1 MAALEAPFSIFS
13 SYPPSFSKFPYS
25 PNPSQSIRL
34 HISTSIPTLFLKFHR
49 YPLLPLLSIN
59 PTPKSTSFEV
69 SCSAVQEIAA
79 DENPDPQTQQQ
90 NQNQNQRRKLF
101 VLNLPWSF
109 SVDDI
114 KIFFAECGTVS
125 DVEIIKHKDG
135 KNRGFAFVTMGSG
148 EEAQAVI
155 DKVVARDG
163 VAGWQWLVAMASG
176 EQMLDERGRLVAVK
190 GKRQR
195 ELLGRILKVEFAKR
209 FKKPSRP
216 PPLVAPPAGETRHKL
231 YVSNLA
237 WKVRSNHLREFFAA
251 NFNPVSARVVF
262 DSPSGKSG
270 GYGFVSFA
278 TKEEADAA
286 ISALDEKMKRETMT
300 FLRNSADEE
309 EEEKIP
315 KQSVQS

>member
-34 HISTSIPTLFLKFHR
+34 HISTSTPTLFLKFHP

-69 SCSAVQEIAA
+69 SCSAVQEIAV

-90 NQNQNQRRKLF
+90 QNQNQRRKLF

-114 KIFFAECGTVS
+114 KNFFAECGTVS

-155 DKVVARDG
+155 DKFD
-163 VAGWQWLVAMASG
+163 SH
-176 EQMLDERGRLVAVK
+176 
-190 GKRQR
+190 

-216 PPLVAPPAGETRHKL
+216 PPLAAPPAGETRHKL

-270 GYGFVSFA
+270 GYGFVSFT

-286 ISALDEKMKRETMT
+286 ISALDEKELMGRAVRLKFSLKSIEESADEKKDNDV
-300 FLRNSADEE
+300 FEESADEE

-315 KQSVQS
+315 KESVQS